1 MKVSWGKIRIGVI
14 AIFCA
19 AALAISGFTFMVAPR
34 AQNAASQATLI
45 VGPIDETRLITLA
58 GNTRPEAQNAANDRG
73 PVNDSFPM
81 EHLWLQLRRA
91 PEQEQALE
99 KYLDEL
105 EDPKSPNYH
114 HWLTAQEFGAR
125 YGLVPQ
131 DLATVTNWLKSH
143 GFTVNRVYP
152 NGVVIDFSG
161 NAGEVGE
168 AFHTEIHHL
177 EVKGAAHI
185 ANMSDPQIP
194 AALAPAVAGLVSLH
208 DFRPR
213 AMNMP
218 RPSYTFPLSGCGVAG
233 SADCYAV
240 VPADLATIYELN
252 PLFAAGYSG
261 QGQRIVVLEDSD
273 LYSTSDWTTFR
284 SVLGLASAYPEGSLS
299 QINPGDCADPGVNGD
314 DVEAAIDVEWAS
326 AAAPSA
332 AIEMASCADTATT
345 FGGLIALQ
353 NLLNA
358 SGTPPAIVSI
368 SYGESESDDG
378 AAQNASI
385 NSLYQQAVAAGV
397 SVFVSAGD
405 EGAASSDYGA
415 SNATQGITVSG
426 FASTPYNVAVGGTDF
441 GDTYAGTNSTY
452 WSGSNGVAY
461 GSALSYVPEIPWNDS
476 CASELIAD
484 YLFVNDFIGDGLTY
498 GSSGFCNKPAGI
510 DYGFLNTIAGSGG
523 PSGCA
528 TGAAAPSTPG
538 VVSGSCAG
546 YPKPSWQ
553 SVLGNPSDGVRDIP
567 DVSLFAANGVWGHY
581 YVVCISDLSNG
592 GSSCLA
598 APDTWAGFGGTSFAA
613 PIMAAIQA
621 LINQRTGS
629 RQGNPNPLY
638 YSLANTEYGTTGS
651 ASCNSMLGSGA
662 ASSCIFYDVTQGDM
676 DVNCTQG
683 SNNCY
688 SPSGTYYG
696 VLSTSNS
703 EYQPAYGTQ
712 TGWDFAT
719 GIGTVNA
726 YNLVTAFG
734 TAAPPRTPTATPKSS
749 PSPIATPTRSAT
761 RTATAT
767 PTRTPTATRTATA
780 RPTPT
785 STPTGPPWSLEVT
798 PSAAI
803 FGKVKVGK
811 VKSVTLTLSNPARK
825 GLPIT
830 FGKPMMTVPAAI
842 PQVFGFAAASIT
854 NCPAQLL
861 PKEKCMLNLEFAPA
875 SQGGVTSAVTI
886 FDNAGNSNQVIQLQG
901 TGK

>member
-1 MKVSWGKIRIGVI
+1 
-14 AIFCA
+14 
-19 AALAISGFTFMVAPR
+19 
-34 AQNAASQATLI
+34 
-45 VGPIDETRLITLA
+45 
-58 GNTRPEAQNAANDRG
+58 
-73 PVNDSFPM
+73 
-81 EHLWLQLRRA
+81 
-91 PEQEQALE
+91 
-99 KYLDEL
+99 
-105 EDPKSPNYH
+105 
-114 HWLTAQEFGAR
+114 LTAQEVGER
-125 YGLVPQ
+125 YGVAAR
-131 DLATVTNWLKSH
+131 DLASITNWLKSH
-143 GFTVNRVYP
+143 GFTINRIYP
-152 NGVVIDFSG
+152 NGMVIDFSG
-161 NAGEVGE
+161 NAGEVRE
-168 AFHTEIHHL
+168 AFRTEIHNL

-194 AALAPAVAGLVSLH
+194 AALAPAVVGVVSLH

-213 AMNMP
+213 AMNKP

-233 SADCYAV
+233 SPDCYAV

-261 QGQRIVVLEDSD
+261 QGQTIVVLEDSD

-299 QINPGDCADPGVNGD
+299 EVQPGDCADPGVNGD

-345 FGGLIALQ
+345 FGGFIALQ

-368 SYGESESDDG
+368 SYGESESENG
-378 AAQNASI
+378 VAQNASI

-415 SNATQGITVSG
+415 SNATHGITVSG
-426 FASTPYNVAVGGTDF
+426 FASTQYNVAVGGTDF

-452 WSGSNGVAY
+452 WSGSNGAAY

-498 GSSGFCNKPAGI
+498 GSTGFCNSSSGM
-510 DYGFLNTIAGSGG
+510 DYGFLNTIAGSG
-523 PSGCA
+523 CA
-528 TGAAAPSTPG
+528 TGAPAPSTPG

-546 YPKPSWQ
+546 YPKPGWQ

-581 YVVCISDLSNG
+581 YVVCISDVSNG

-613 PIMAAIQA
+613 PIMAAIQS

-629 RQGNPNPLY
+629 RQGNPNPSY

-651 ASCNSMLGSGA
+651 ASCNSMLGNGA

-688 SPSGTYYG
+688 TPSGTYYG
-696 VLSTSNS
+696 VLSTSKS

-726 YNLVTAFG
+726 YNLVTVFG
-734 TAAPPRTPTATPKSS
+734 TAAPTHTPTAAPKSS
-749 PSPIATPTRSAT
+749 PSPTATPT

-767 PTRTPTATRTATA
+767 PT
-780 RPTPT
+780 PT
-785 STPTGPPWSLEVT
+785 STPTGTPESLEVT
-798 PSAAI
+798 PSVAK

-811 VKSVTLTLSNPARK
+811 VKSVTLTLSNPSRK

-830 FGKPMMTVPAAI
+830 FRKPMMTVPAAS
-842 PQVFGFAAASIT
+842 PQVFGFPPASIT
-854 NCPAQLL
+854 NCPAQLP
-861 PKEKCMLNLEFAPA
+861 PKKKCMLNVEFAPA
-875 SQGGVTSAVTI
+875 SRGPVSSAVTI
-886 FDNAGNSNQVIQLQG
+886 FDNAGNANQVIQLQG

>member
-1 MKVSWGKIRIGVI
+1 MKASWGKARIGVI

-19 AALAISGFTFMVAPR
+19 AALAILAFTFMVAPR
-34 AQNAASQATLI
+34 AQNAASQAALI

-58 GNTRPEAQNAANDRG
+58 GNTRPEATLANDRG
-73 PVNDSFPM
+73 AVADDLPM
-81 EHLWLQLRRA
+81 EHMLLQLRRS
-91 PEQEQALE
+91 PEQEQAFE

-114 HWLTAQEFGAR
+114 HWLTAQEVGER
-125 YGLVPQ
+125 YGLAAQ
-131 DLATVTNWLKSH
+131 DLDTVTNWLKSH

-161 NAGEVGE
+161 NAGEVRE
-168 AFHTEIHHL
+168 AFRTEIHNL

-194 AALAPAVAGLVSLH
+194 AALAPAVVGVVSLH

-213 AMNMP
+213 AMNKP
-218 RPSYTFPLSGCGVAG
+218 RPAYTATIGGAPYYL
-233 SADCYAV
+233 V
-240 VPADLATIYELN
+240 VPADLATIYDFN

-261 QGQRIVVLEDSD
+261 QGQTIVVLEDSD

-284 SVLGLASAYPEGSLS
+284 SVFGLASAYPEGSLS
-299 QINPGDCADPGVNGD
+299 EVHPGNCTDPGVNGD
-314 DVEAAIDVEWAS
+314 DGEAAIDVEYAS

-345 FGGLIALQ
+345 FGGFIALQ

-358 SGTPPAIVSI
+358 SGEPPAIVSI
-368 SYGESESDDG
+368 SYGESEAEDG

-397 SVFVSAGD
+397 SVFVAAGD
-405 EGAASSDYGA
+405 QGAASSDYGA

-441 GDTYAGTNSTY
+441 GDTYAGANSTY
-452 WSGSNGVAY
+452 WNSANGTTY
-461 GSALSYVPEIPWNDS
+461 GSALSYIPEIPWNDS

-484 YLFVNDFIGDGLTY
+484 YFFVNDGIGDGLTY
-498 GSSGFCNKPAGI
+498 GSSGFCNSSTGI
-510 DYGFLNTIAGSGG
+510 NDGFLNTIAGSGG

-528 TGAAAPSTPG
+528 TGSPAPSTPG

-567 DVSLFAANGVWGHY
+567 DVSLFAANGVWGHFY
-581 YVVCISDLSNG
+581 AICWSDPSQSGNG
-592 GSSCLA
+592 AASCTG
-598 APDTWAGFGGTSFAA
+598 APSTWAGFGGTSFAS
-613 PIMAAIQA
+613 PIMAGIQS

-629 RQGNPNPLY
+629 RQGNPNPSY
-638 YSLANTEYGTTGS
+638 YSLAHSEYGTTGS
-651 ASCNSMLGSGA
+651 ASCNSMLGNGV
-662 ASSCIFYDVTQGDM
+662 ASSCIYYDVTQGDM
-676 DVNCTQG
+676 DVNCTLG

-688 SPSGTYYG
+688 TPSGTYYG

-703 EYQPAYGTQ
+703 AYQPAYRTQ

-726 YNLVTAFG
+726 YNLATAFG
-734 TAAPPRTPTATPKSS
+734 TAAPTHTPTATPKSS
-749 PSPIATPTRSAT
+749 PSPKATPTS
-761 RTATAT
+761 
-767 PTRTPTATRTATA
+767 TATRTVTAT
-780 RPTPT
+780 PTPT
-785 STPTGPPWSLEVT
+785 STPTAAPESLEVK
-798 PSAAI
+798 PSVAN

-811 VKSVTLTLSNPARK
+811 VKSVTLTLSNPAKK

-830 FGKPMMTVPAAI
+830 FGKPMMTVPAAS
-842 PQVFGFAAASIT
+842 PQVFRFPPASTT

-861 PKEKCMLNLEFAPA
+861 PKEKCLLNVEFAPA
-875 SQGGVTSAVTI
+875 SQGGVSSAVTI
-886 FDNAGNSNQVIQLQG
+886 FDNAGNANQVIQLQG